1 MKRLALLLLL
11 SSCMK
16 TEVLN
21 APAEK
26 EAVVEKRKKPE
37 KPMPEKPEQAD
48 TTRKPIEFN
57 PSVNDWDEQDINL

>member
-1 MKRLALLLLL
+1 MKRLALLLLF

-21 APAEK
+21 APIEQVDTVMYRKPYKPLPPKEK
-26 EAVVEKRKKPE
+26 E
-37 KPMPEKPEQAD
+37 D

-57 PSVNDWDEQDINL
+57 PSVKDWDEQDINL